1 VQPFTYYRSPIG
13 TLKITANERAVTAI
27 AFVEGDA
34 PCPAAGDSQP
44 HPQLARCA
52 RQLREYFEGQRAAF
66 DFPVEQAGTA
76 FQQRAWRELR
86 KIPCGA
92 TICYGE
98 QALRM
103 GNKKAVRAV
112 GLANGKNKLSIVVP
126 CHRVIGKDGSLTGYA
141 SGLWRKQWLLEHE
154 RKMAGS
160 ADGC

>member
-1 VQPFTYYRSPIG
+1 MQPFAYCRSPIG

-27 AFVEGDA
+27 AFVEGDE
-34 PCPAAGDSQP
+34 PCLPAGN
-44 HPQLARCA
+44 PQQLPARCA
-52 RQLREYFEGQRAAF
+52 RQLREYFEGRRTAF

-86 KIPCGA
+86 RIPCGQ

-103 GNKKAVRAV
+103 GNAKAVRAV
-112 GLANGKNKLSIVVP
+112 GLANGKNRLSIVVP
-126 CHRVIGKDGSLTGYA
+126 CHRVVGKDGSLTGYA

-154 RKMAGS
+154 RKMAGNT
-160 ADGC
+160 DGC